1 MSSNFDYLKLDE
13 LTSEFFQSAD
23 LVESQ
28 YASKQYSAQLT
39 TTRKIAENVTKEILD
54 LAYMPNSGTFDQNL
68 RLIKKEDLLLTDA
81 EILDRLYHMKRLG
94 NESTHELEGRI
105 NYTKE
110 QGLAALQSLS
120 ILLHWFAQKYAAYSA
135 PLQPF
140 IEPEITIY
148 DTTSKRVI
156 YSVTGDNS
164 SGKWPAFVGREKVG
178 EATLN
183 QMETNTTKNSSDLRA
198 AAEARI
204 KQYMGTTG
212 VKPQLEW
219 AELAWS
225 DAKQSYFTDHA
236 VHQVLDNSHVKRDPE
251 LVENGGREWFITKV
265 DTVKS
270 AISAVKAGQPAINVP
285 ATDKKQKIV
294 LRPEQKDAVQR
305 TEKVFK
311 TKHRMLWNA
320 KMRFGKT
327 LSALKLIKNEQYER
341 VLIMTHR
348 PVVKDS
354 WYEDFKKIGMPKVGY
369 QYGSKTKGLSLEQL
383 NAGNQPFIYFASIQD
398 LRGSKVFNGKVGDKN
413 ELIKDISWSL
423 VIIDEAHEG
432 TQTDLAQNVI
442 NGVTKPET
450 RVLEL
455 SGTPFNLIDKYDQ
468 DQVYTWDYVMEQQ
481 AKLRWSVDHP
491 DKDNP
496 YRVLPK
502 VSMYTFEMKQRFGD
516 SQFQD
521 TMTKAF
527 NFHEFF
533 RVNDAGKFVYESKVK
548 QFLDNIS
555 NPSGETNYP
564 FAIEEFRNKL
574 RHTLWLMP
582 SVRSAKAMEKLLN
595 EHNVFGFGYTVV
607 NVVDHDSD
615 NETTTYANDDDL
627 NRVRRAI
634 GDHPAQTRT
643 ITLTVRKLTTG
654 VNIPQWTGVLFLSN
668 TNSAMQY
675 LQAAF
680 RAQTPFSDKELGMK
694 ENCYIFDFAPDRALT
709 VMADS
714 TRLNTGA
721 GKLTTKDQKDKMG
734 EMLNFLP
741 IIGEQNQGMQP
752 YKVDSLLTQLKKVYA
767 EKAVRTGFDDDSLYN
782 DELLKMDDVDLNDFN
797 DLKALVGTTKA
808 EKKKVVINV
817 NNQGLTDEE
826 YNQAERAKKRKLK
839 ERSEEDKALIK
850 KQSELKKQRRTMISV
865 LRSISIRIPM
875 MIYGMD
881 IDIGEDVDIPTFINQ
896 VDAQSWEEFMPKGV
910 TKDKFRQFAKYYD
923 SDIFIEAGRII
934 RRRVKEM
941 DKLEPLER
949 TKQIA
954 ELFGTFKNPDKET
967 VLTPWRVVNMQLGK
981 TIGGY
986 SYFDD
991 EYQYTSNDGVSVN
1004 RWIDTD
1010 ETAFVFK
1017 PDTKIL
1023 EINSKSGLYPLYA
1036 ATSLFYQEQQRIN
1049 ERTAGSFNGYDEE
1062 NSWQRILKKNIY
1074 VIAKTP
1080 MAKTIT
1086 QRTLA
1091 GYKGYMT
1098 NIAFVDG
1105 IIDTTRESIDD
1116 GVKRIQEVFT
1126 TNMKFNVVIGNPPYQ
1141 EQSGGTS
1148 SSDKPI
1154 YHLFMDMAYKLAPK
1168 VVLIT
1173 PGRFLFRAGAT
1184 PRAWNEKMLNDTHLK
1199 VVDYEQNSDKIFPK
1213 TDIKGGVVIT
1223 LRDTS
1228 QNFAKIETFTA
1239 YSELRSILDKVSL
1252 DLKSGNLSQEISTQN
1267 KLNLERL
1274 YQDYP
1279 AAASEISSDGRDRR
1293 MESNIFTKLSIFKEE
1308 RGSKHDIKV
1317 LGLISNK
1324 RLYRYVDRKYVD
1336 LNHPNLNK
1344 YKVLLPKSNGSG
1356 ALGEVLSTP
1365 LIGTPLIGYTRSF
1378 IGIGA
1383 FEQKVEAEAALKYV
1397 KSKFTR
1403 TLLGVLK
1410 ITQDNNPDK
1419 WSKVPLQNFT
1429 ADSDI
1434 DWMGSV
1440 EDIDKQLFAK
1450 YHLTQ
1455 QEIDFINK
1463 KVQAMD

>member
-13 LTSEFFQSAD
+13 LTTEYFPSAE
-23 LVESQ
+23 LAERQ
-28 YASKQYSAQLT
+28 YASGQYSAELT
-39 TTRKIAENVTKEILD
+39 TARKIAENVAKEILD
-54 LAYMPNSGTFDQNL
+54 QAYLGDAGTFDQNL
-68 RLIKKEDLLLTDA
+68 RLIKSEGLLLTHSVV
-81 EILDRLYHMKRLG
+81 LDNLYRLKKTG
-94 NESTHELEGRI
+94 NQSTHELEGRI

-110 QGLAALQSLS
+110 QGLGALESLS
-120 ILLHWFAQKYAAYSA
+120 GLLYWLASEYGNYSA
-135 PLQPF
+135 PYQKLIAPV
-140 IEPEITIY
+140 IAPMY
-148 DTTSKRVI
+148 TTHANRLI
-156 YSVTGDNS
+156 YSMTGDNS
-164 SGKWPAFVGREKVG
+164 SGKWPAYDGREKVG
-178 EATLN
+178 EATIEDPEANL
-183 QMETNTTKNSSDLRA
+183 EKNSAALRE
-198 AAEARI
+198 AAESRI
-204 KQYMGTTG
+204 RAYMGTAG
-212 VKPQLEW
+212 VRFKLEW

-225 DAKQSYFTDHA
+225 KVKKDFFTDHD
-236 VHQVLDNSHVKRDPE
+236 VHRVLDNSLIERDPE
-251 LVENGGREWFITKV
+251 LVDNGGREWFITGV

-270 AISAVKAGQPAINVP
+270 AIAAVKAGQPAINVP
-285 ATDKKQKIV
+285 STNEKPKIV
-294 LRPEQKDAVQR
+294 LRPEQEDAVQR
-305 TEKVFK
+305 TEKVFR
-311 TKHRMLWNA
+311 TKNRMLWNA

-327 LSALKLIKNEQYER
+327 LSALKLIKNEQYAR

-354 WYEDFKKIGMPKVGY
+354 WYKDFKKIGMPEAGY

-383 NAGNQPFIYFASIQD
+383 NASEQPFIYFASMQD
-398 LRGSKVFNGKVGDKN
+398 LRGSKAFGGKVGDKN

-442 NGVTKPET
+442 DGVTKPET

-455 SGTPFNLIDKYDQ
+455 SGTPFNLIDKYEE

-481 AKLRWSVDHP
+481 AKLRWSVEHP
-491 DKDNP
+491 DTDNP

-533 RVNDAGKFVYESKVK
+533 KVNDSGKFVYETKVK

-564 FAIEEFRNKL
+564 FSTEDFRNKL

-595 EHNVFGFGYTVV
+595 EHNVFGFGYTIV

-615 NETTTYANDDDL
+615 NDTTAEANDDDL

-782 DELLKMDDVDLNDFN
+782 DELLKMNDVDLNDFN

-808 EKKKVVINV
+808 EKKKVVIDV

-826 YNQAERAKKRKLK
+826 YDQAEKAKKRKPK

-850 KQSELKKQRRTMISV
+850 KQGELKKQRRTMISI

-881 IDIGEDVDIPTFINQ
+881 IDIGEDVDIPTFIRR
-896 VDAQSWEEFMPKGV
+896 VDAKSWEEFMPKGV
-910 TKDKFRQFAKYYD
+910 TKEKFRQFAKYYD

-934 RRRVKEM
+934 RRRVKAM

-991 EYQYTSNDGVSVN
+991 EYQYASQDGVSVN

-1010 ETAFVFK
+1010 ETASVFK

-1023 EINSKSGLYPLYA
+1023 EINSKTGLYPLYA

-1049 ERTAGSFNGYDEE
+1049 EETAGSFNGHDEE
-1062 NSWQRILKKNIY
+1062 RAWQEILKKNIY
-1074 VIAKTP
+1074 VVAKTP

-1091 GYKGYMT
+1091 GYRDYLT
-1098 NIAFVDG
+1098 NIRNTPSYDVNLD
-1105 IIDTTRESIDD
+1105 IREEIENIKDVYED
-1116 GVKRIQEVFT
+1116 
-1126 TNMKFNVVIGNPPYQ
+1126 MKFDVVIGNPPYQ
-1141 EQSGGTS
+1141 KQIGNYKYQLHLDFLSLAYDLSKRYVSFIQPLNWLNDAKLLEKVRSNVVTLNRFSDSKKVFPDVVIPSGVGFFLIDKNADVATTLVEESGQYDRIRLTGNFNLQDIALKNHIHFKKSIAERVSDYRGYANKDKSLTKDESGNVLIWFKKESGKSGQNEWMRVSRNSIPDGTIIDQFKVMIS
-1148 SSDKPI
+1148 KDGHAEGTETKPQNI
-1154 YHLFMDMAYKLAPK
+1154 FNLRA
-1168 VVLIT
+1168 VVLSPGQIT
-1173 PGRFLFRAGAT
+1173 TDRPYLLSAEDKSEASLLASYANSKFFRRLLHIQDKASSVPKSAFNDI
-1184 PRAWNEKMLNDTHLK
+1184 PDISEWRDAWNETDSKDMDLFLNSFYKLDDNMIK
-1199 VVDYEQNSDKIFPK
+1199 
-1213 TDIKGGVVIT
+1213 DINNRI
-1223 LRDTS
+1223 
-1228 QNFAKIETFTA
+1228 
-1239 YSELRSILDKVSL
+1239 
-1252 DLKSGNLSQEISTQN
+1252 
-1267 KLNLERL
+1267 
-1274 YQDYP
+1274 
-1279 AAASEISSDGRDRR
+1279 
-1293 MESNIFTKLSIFKEE
+1293 
-1308 RGSKHDIKV
+1308 
-1317 LGLISNK
+1317 
-1324 RLYRYVDRKYVD
+1324 
-1336 LNHPNLNK
+1336 
-1344 YKVLLPKSNGSG
+1344 
-1356 ALGEVLSTP
+1356 
-1365 LIGTPLIGYTRSF
+1365 
-1378 IGIGA
+1378 
-1383 FEQKVEAEAALKYV
+1383 AEK
-1397 KSKFTR
+1397 
-1403 TLLGVLK
+1403 
-1410 ITQDNNPDK
+1410 
-1419 WSKVPLQNFT
+1419 
-1429 ADSDI
+1429 
-1434 DWMGSV
+1434 
-1440 EDIDKQLFAK
+1440 
-1450 YHLTQ
+1450 
-1455 QEIDFINK
+1455 
-1463 KVQAMD
+1463 